1 MTNEETNQEVGVQ
14 GLIDVACADDH
25 LPASQANDGCTPA
38 EPQVLAND
46 ERRLV
51 VLFYRAAKGHW
62 WDKLI
67 AWRTRSEY
75 SHCEIMLCFQQR
87 RDGQFVPDPGA
98 WATCVSASPREG
110 KVRVKEI
117 QLDPGKWTAVSIPCT
132 CKDVFPLPRFVA
144 ETINSRY
151 DWPGIASIAISP
163 LPGVQMPKWW
173 FCSEWCATVIQR
185 MGLGLRDRNAED
197 IAPGDLYRAMLRI
210 KGARMFRL

>member
-1 MTNEETNQEVGVQ
+1 MTNEETNQESAPQERVDATG
-14 GLIDVACADDH
+14 
-25 LPASQANDGCTPA
+25 ANDSSTGQEGGTGG
-38 EPQVLAND
+38 
-46 ERRLV
+46 RRLI

-75 SHCEIMLCFQQR
+75 SHCEIVTHFAQS
-87 RDGQFVPDPGA
+87 RDGQLVPDPGA
-98 WATCVSASPREG
+98 AATCVSASPREG
-110 KVRVKEI
+110 RVRIKDFV
-117 QLDPGKWTAVSIPCT
+117 LDPGKWTAVTVPCQPEAIAEL
-132 CKDVFPLPRFVA
+132 KRFIFD
-144 ETINSRY
+144 TQGSRY

-173 FCSEWCATVIQR
+173 FCSEWCAAAIQK